1 MPAVEM
7 RHYRREVRRV
17 KRNNAELHSQCCDF
31 QYKLQVGKMLQD
43 EAAFYYPHN
52 VDFRG
57 RAYTM
62 HPYVAQCSTSRPVP
76 DEVGWGLCSGDE
88 RAEGCNDGPPVRS
101 RRVISAKARHCVE
114 RGALSRWRWAEQ
126 VPQPSGLGRVARLPA
141 VRGEP
146 PAG

>member
-1 MPAVEM
+1 MVVGPAVPAEQM
-7 RHYRREVRRV
+7 RQYRRDVKRI

-62 HPYVAQCSTSRPVP
+62 HPYV
-76 DEVGWGLCSGDE
+76 
-88 RAEGCNDGPPVRS
+88 
-101 RRVISAKARHCVE
+101 
-114 RGALSRWRWAEQ
+114 
-126 VPQPSGLGRVARLPA
+126 PQPRARA
-141 VRGEP
+141 
-146 PAG
+146 